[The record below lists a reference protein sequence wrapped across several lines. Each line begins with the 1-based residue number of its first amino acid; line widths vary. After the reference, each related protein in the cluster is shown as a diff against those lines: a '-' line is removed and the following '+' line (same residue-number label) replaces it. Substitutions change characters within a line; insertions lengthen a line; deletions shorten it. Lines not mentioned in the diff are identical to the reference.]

1 MRVILRMIKVLEWG
15 NIPPVIKIKFTK
27 VVFKMINLMAL
38 ENKRRKKSMYTL
50 VTSTKEKNKG
60 MELWSGIM
68 VRNMM
73 ATGKTINLRGK
84 ALLSVKYLD
93 MKESGKMGFLM
104 GREYAFGM
112 MVEHMK
118 DNM

>member
-60 MELWSGIM
+60 MELFFSF
-68 VRNMM
+68 VE
-73 ATGKTINLRGK
+73 AT
-84 ALLSVKYLD
+84 SVYILW
-93 MKESGKMGFLM
+93 
-104 GREYAFGM
+104 
-112 MVEHMK
+112 
-118 DNM
+118 